1 MVNIFKEK
9 GTVNKIIKC
18 LNITCL
24 L

>member
-9 GTVNKIIKC
+9 GTVNKIIIC